1 MSSAAGKGSFYSE
14 KVDKDE
20 EKEFETGPLSILM
33 HSVKQNTQVDNG
45 HPFSPLHSLCSPL
58 TLFRFLLI
66 VEIIINYLPV
76 SKHLIDIAIWF

>member
-33 HSVKQNTQVDNG
+33 HSVKQNTQVIFT
-45 HPFSPLHSLCSPL
+45 HKIPLF
-58 TLFRFLLI
+58 LFFL
-66 VEIIINYLPV
+66 
-76 SKHLIDIAIWF
+76 

>member
-33 HSVKQNTQVDNG
+33 HSVKQNTQVSFFLFFFMLSF
-45 HPFSPLHSLCSPL
+45 PYSLCLFPL
-58 TLFRFLLI
+58 GS
-66 VEIIINYLPV
+66 Y
-76 SKHLIDIAIWF
+76 